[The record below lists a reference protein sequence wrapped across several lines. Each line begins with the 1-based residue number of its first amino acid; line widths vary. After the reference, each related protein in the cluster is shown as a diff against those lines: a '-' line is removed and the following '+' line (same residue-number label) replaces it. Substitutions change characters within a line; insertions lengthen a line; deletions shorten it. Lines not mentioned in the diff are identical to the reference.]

1 MSKST
6 FFDNIP
12 GVDAIE
18 ISENTEIVSV
28 PREEYDALVRRS
40 ALLDTVVTAFRVYSG
55 GYQYEHVVK
64 IVAEILEPPVP
75 NEKEVERPC

>member
-28 PREEYDALVRRS
+28 PRKEYDALVRRS
-40 ALLDTVVTAFRVYSG
+40 ALLDAVVTAFRVFSG
-55 GYQYEHVVK
+55 GYQYENVVR
-64 IVAEILEPPVP
+64 VVTELLNPPASG
-75 NEKEVERPC
+75 EEVNRPC